1 MIQVMIK
8 RSFVAFAVLL
18 TPIELSLAQTA
29 PDVQRGR
36 VIASTYCA
44 ECHSIDR
51 IGPSPLSIAPPF
63 RELHKRYPVDTL
75 AEALVE
81 GIMTGHPSMPV
92 FAFEVDQANNLI
104 AFLQSLE

>member
-1 MIQVMIK
+1 MIK
-8 RSFVAFAVLL
+8 HCLFAVAALL
-18 TPIELSLAQTA
+18 TSIGLSLAQTA

-36 VIASTYCA
+36 VIAQTYCA

-51 IGPSPLSIAPPF
+51 IGPSPLRIAPPF
-63 RELHKRYPVDTL
+63 RELHERYPVDTL

-92 FAFEVDQANNLI
+92 FRFELDQANNLI
-104 AFLQSLE
+104 AFLQSLQ